1 MIPELHKPVLLEEV
15 LAGLKCGPG
24 GVYADGTI
32 GMGGHAAAIL
42 MASAP
47 TGWLYGSDRDGDALE
62 IARARL
68 APFAGRFALSRGNFS
83 ELDEWVPQG
92 SCDGV
97 LLDLGVNSAQL
108 ERAERGFSFQKDG
121 PLDMRMDNRQTVTAA
136 LLLNEASEAE
146 LVHIFADGGE
156 PRAAKLVRAVVR
168 SRAAR
173 PFTSTLQFAGLVER
187 ILPRHGK
194 KRHPATR
201 AFQAL
206 RLAVNAELPS
216 LRRGLEA
223 AVALLKPG
231 GRLAVITFHS
241 GEDKIVKA
249 FGRELALDYFSPGG
263 ADIPELRQPRTPVLR
278 PVQRKAI
285 QPSAREIEENPRARS
300 AQLRVFEKA

>member
-1 MIPELHKPVLLEEV
+1 MTSELHKPVLLPEV
-15 LAGLKCGPG
+15 VAALECRAG

-47 TGWLYGSDRDGDALE
+47 TGWLYGCDRDGAALE

-68 APFAGRFALSRGNFS
+68 VPFAGRFELSQRNFS
-83 ELDEWVPQG
+83 DVDEWVAAG

-97 LLDLGVNSAQL
+97 LLDLGVSSLQL

-136 LLLNEASEAE
+136 SLLNEASEAA
-146 LVHIFADGGE
+146 LRHIFAEGGE
-156 PRAAKLVRAVVR
+156 PRAAKLARAVAR
-168 SRAAR
+168 SRATR
-173 PFTSTLQFAGLVER
+173 PFTSTWQLAGLVER
-187 ILPRHGK
+187 LLPRHGQ

-206 RLAVNAELPS
+206 RLAVNDELPS
-216 LRRGLEA
+216 LRRGLQA
-223 AVALLKPG
+223 ALALLKSG
-231 GRLAVITFHS
+231 GRLVVITFHS

-263 ADIPELRQPRTPVLR
+263 TDIPELRQPRPPLLR

-300 AQLRVFEKA
+300 AQLRVFEKV